1 MKMATHIWEQHVA
14 AARQQNLSTS
24 AYAKKHGLAASTFYY
39 WQRKSQHESQRKSR
53 SATNERITT
62 VQPKPAKR
70 SSKFV
75 ALHVTDTAPA
85 RMATSQR
92 PTNYTLILTSG
103 MRLEMSA
110 LPDPQW
116 LAALGRCTEGAH

>member
-14 AARQQNLSTS
+14 AASQQNLSTS
-24 AYAKKHGLAASTFYY
+24 AYAKKHDLAASTFYY
-39 WQRKSQHESQRKSR
+39 WQRKSRHESR
-53 SATNERITT
+53 SATNERITA
-62 VQPKPAKR
+62 VQPKQAKR

-92 PTNYTLILTSG
+92 PTNCTLILSSG

-116 LAALGRCTEGAH
+116 LAALGRCTEGAR

>member
-14 AARQQNLSTS
+14 AASQQNLSTS

-39 WQRKSQHESQRKSR
+39 WQRKSKQESR
-53 SATNERITT
+53 SATNERITAI
-62 VQPKPAKR
+62 QPKPAKR

-75 ALHVTDTAPA
+75 ALRVTDTAPA
-85 RMATSQR
+85 AAQR
-92 PTNYTLILTSG
+92 PSACTLILSARV
-103 MRLEMSA
+103 RLEMPA

-116 LAALGRCTEGAH
+116 LAALRRCTDGAR

>member
-1 MKMATHIWEQHVA
+1 MKMATHVWEQHVA
-14 AARQQNLSTS
+14 AASQQNLSTS
-24 AYAKKHGLAASTFYY
+24 AYAKKHGLAVSTFYY
-39 WQRKSQHESQRKSR
+39 WQRKSRHESR

-75 ALHVTDTAPA
+75 ALRLIDTAPA
-85 RMATSQR
+85 AAQP
-92 PTNYTLILTSG
+92 PTNCTLILSSG

-116 LAALGRCTEGAH
+116 LAALGRCTEGAR